1 MPSVKWIRL
10 TVSMFDDERIKLI
23 QSMPEGDALLV
34 VWVRLLVLAGKVND
48 GGFIYLSE
56 GIPYT
61 DEMLSTIFQKPL
73 STVRLALS
81 VFAHFGMTEMTARG
95 IFLPSWEE
103 HQNVEGLDKIRE
115 QTRKRVA
122 AHREKDTS
130 GVTLRNVTVT
140 LPVTQ
145 CNATELEIDLDLETP
160 PIVPPKGGTGVEEQ
174 AGRGEGVPR
183 NEREQLAEH
192 PGESLAV
199 EMSRGA
205 GGLTPADHSTTP
217 SGRGFNEF
225 WVAYPRKAGRVAA
238 EAAWRKLK
246 PSEALLSEILS
257 AIEAAKRSRQWQR
270 DGGQYIPHPATW
282 LNQRRW
288 EDEAPMAPAKGHVAA
303 HHQGNQASADSYAKY
318 DTTDIVLRRIR
329 AQEAEERAA
338 GTSEEI
344 GFANSS

>member
-81 VFAHFGMTEMTARG
+81 VFARFGMTEMTSRG

-103 HQNVEGLDKIRE
+103 HQNVEGLEKIRE

-122 AHREKDTS
+122 AHREKDNS
-130 GVTLRNVTVT
+130 HVTLGNVTVT

-145 CNATELEIDLDLETP
+145 CNATELEVDLEEDLETP
-160 PIVPPKGGTGVEEQ
+160 PIVPPRGGNGVGKQNEGQESVTENENEHV
-174 AGRGEGVPR
+174 AG
-183 NEREQLAEH
+183 H

-199 EMSRGA
+199 EMAA
-205 GGLTPADHSTTP
+205 GTGSLSVDHSTTRD
-217 SGRGFNEF
+217 STQMFAEF
-225 WVAYPRKAGRVAA
+225 WAVYPKKAGKVAA
-238 EAAWRKLK
+238 EAAWLKLN
-246 PSEALLSEILS
+246 PSKALERNILA
-257 AIEAAKRSRQWQR
+257 AIETAKKSRQWQR

-288 EDEAPMAPAKGHVAA
+288 EDEEANRDSPAYRKV
-303 HHQGNQASADSYAKY
+303 QQASAISYGKY
-318 DTTDIVLRRIR
+318 DEAESILRRIR
-329 AQEAEERAA
+329 AQEAEKKAA
-338 GTSEEI
+338 EMRCEE
-344 GFANSS
+344 SS

>member
-81 VFAHFGMTEMTARG
+81 VFARFGMTEMTSRG

-103 HQNVEGLDKIRE
+103 HQNVEGLEKIRE

-122 AHREKDTS
+122 AHREKDNS
-130 GVTLRNVTVT
+130 HVTLGNVTVT

-145 CNATELEIDLDLETP
+145 CNATDLEVDLEEDLETP
-160 PIVPPKGGTGVEEQ
+160 PIVPP
-174 AGRGEGVPR
+174 R
-183 NEREQLAEH
+183 
-192 PGESLAV
+192 
-199 EMSRGA
+199 
-205 GGLTPADHSTTP
+205 GGL
-217 SGRGFNEF
+217 
-225 WVAYPRKAGRVAA
+225 
-238 EAAWRKLK
+238 
-246 PSEALLSEILS
+246 
-257 AIEAAKRSRQWQR
+257 
-270 DGGQYIPHPATW
+270 
-282 LNQRRW
+282 
-288 EDEAPMAPAKGHVAA
+288 
-303 HHQGNQASADSYAKY
+303 
-318 DTTDIVLRRIR
+318 
-329 AQEAEERAA
+329 
-338 GTSEEI
+338 
-344 GFANSS
+344 